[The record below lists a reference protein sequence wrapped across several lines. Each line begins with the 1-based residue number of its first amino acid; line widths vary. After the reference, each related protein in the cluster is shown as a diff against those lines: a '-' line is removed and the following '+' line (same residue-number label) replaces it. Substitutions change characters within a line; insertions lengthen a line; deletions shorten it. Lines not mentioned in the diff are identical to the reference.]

1 MTAPTPRRPGSP
13 TEEHLLALGRQRARQ
28 LPKASPERVEAVA
41 QILGPAIQQH
51 LGPGSEE
58 KPSAA

>member
-1 MTAPTPRRPGSP
+1 VTTYDA
-13 TEEHLLALGRQRARQ
+13 LLALGRQRVRQ
-28 LPKASPERVEAVA
+28 LPKASPKRLEAVA
-41 QILGPAIQQH
+41 PILGPAIQQH

>member
-1 MTAPTPRRPGSP
+1 VTTPTD
-13 TEEHLLALGRQRARQ
+13 EQLLALGRQRARQ
-28 LPKASPERVEAVA
+28 LPKASPERLEAVA

-58 KPSAA
+58 KSSAA